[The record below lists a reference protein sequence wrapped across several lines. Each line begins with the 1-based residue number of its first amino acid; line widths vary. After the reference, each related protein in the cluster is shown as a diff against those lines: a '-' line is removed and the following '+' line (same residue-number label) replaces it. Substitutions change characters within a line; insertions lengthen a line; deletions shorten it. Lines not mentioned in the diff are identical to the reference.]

1 VRDSTRSD
9 CLRRLSPD
17 SGDRVGKSI
26 ASYTAPPDGGRRLDD
41 FQRQNH
47 RSTTP
52 SARGVR
58 FADFL
63 QPADRPDNR
72 QTVPHPQKL
81 ILCPPSTPE
90 LFETSE
96 PSTPWEG
103 EAPAEPANPW
113 EGEAP
118 AEPANPSEGE
128 APAEPANPW
137 EGEAPAEPANPWEG
151 ETPAEPANPWEGEAP
166 AEPANP
172 WEGEAPAEPANP
184 WEGEA
189 PAEPRVVTNRSPSFP
204 ARIHLTSNQTP
215 PNCSAQRELRPPEG
229 SIPLARQSAA
239 AHRISR

>member
-1 VRDSTRSD
+1 MRDSTRSD

-128 APAEPANPW
+128 APAEPANPS
-137 EGEAPAEPANPWEG
+137 
-151 ETPAEPANPWEGEAP
+151 EGEAP

>member
-1 VRDSTRSD
+1 MRDSTRSD

-118 AEPANPSEGE
+118 AEPANP
-128 APAEPANPW
+128 
-137 EGEAPAEPANPWEG
+137 
-151 ETPAEPANPWEGEAP
+151 
-166 AEPANP
+166 